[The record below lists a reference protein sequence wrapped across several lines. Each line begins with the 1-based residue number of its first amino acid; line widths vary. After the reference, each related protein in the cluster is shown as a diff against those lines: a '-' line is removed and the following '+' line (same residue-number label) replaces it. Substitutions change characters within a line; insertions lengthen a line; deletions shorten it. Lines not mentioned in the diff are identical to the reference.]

1 MRSLPAWAYEA
12 ALLATVLVWGINFAV
27 IKLALAELPPYVVN
41 ALRFAV
47 SAVALG
53 LAHWATSRPLPEAE
67 GGDGRGRSRFW
78 LPMQVAPW
86 RIVGLGLLGYV
97 GYQVS
102 FILGVNLTTAGTAGL
117 IIGSAPALTAL
128 FARLFG
134 IERLSPAAWAGL
146 AISLVG
152 MIVVIRFGPH
162 EAGAEA
168 GAREMQG
175 NLLMGLAAVL
185 WSLYTVVSRP
195 VMDSGASPTG
205 AAFFGVLVALPFL
218 FGFGLSEAGGIDWGA
233 VSPAAWA
240 AILFSGGLSTG
251 LAYAVWNEAVKA
263 VGPSHTAAF
272 TNLVPFLA
280 VGSGALMLGEPV
292 TLAQVG
298 GGALIIGGL
307 VLMRRARQRRL
318 AAEAATAGR

>member
-146 AISLVG
+146 ADQPGRHGGRDPVRAARG
-152 MIVVIRFGPH
+152 GRGGGRARDAGQPADGPRGGA
-162 EAGAEA
+162 AGA
-168 GAREMQG
+168 
-175 NLLMGLAAVL
+175 
-185 WSLYTVVSRP
+185 
-195 VMDSGASPTG
+195 
-205 AAFFGVLVALPFL
+205 
-218 FGFGLSEAGGIDWGA
+218 
-233 VSPAAWA
+233 
-240 AILFSGGLSTG
+240 STP
-251 LAYAVWNEAVKA
+251 W
-263 VGPSHTAAF
+263 
-272 TNLVPFLA
+272 
-280 VGSGALMLGEPV
+280 
-292 TLAQVG
+292 
-298 GGALIIGGL
+298 
-307 VLMRRARQRRL
+307 
-318 AAEAATAGR
+318 

>member
-1 MRSLPAWAYEA
+1 
-12 ALLATVLVWGINFAV
+12 V
-27 IKLALAELPPYVVN
+27 IKLALSELHPYVVN

-53 LAHWATSRPLPEAE
+53 LAHGATSRPDSRT
-67 GGDGRGRSRFW
+67 DGSRGPSRFW
-78 LPMQVAPW
+78 LPMRVAPW

-97 GYQVS
+97 GYQVC
-102 FILGVNLTTAGTAGL
+102 FILGVNLTTAGSAGL

-128 FARLFG
+128 FARLFK
-134 IERLSPAAWAGL
+134 IERLSAAAWAGL
-146 AISLVG
+146 LISLAG
-152 MIVVIRFGPH
+152 MAVVILFGPH
-162 EAGAEA
+162 DPNETVDEGQ
-168 GAREMQG
+168 RLVWG
-175 NLLMGLAAVL
+175 NLLMGVAAIL

-205 AAFFGVLVALPFL
+205 AAFFGVIVALPFL
-218 FGFGLSEAGGIDWGA
+218 FGFGWLEAGGIEWGA
-233 VSPAAWA
+233 VSATAWG
-240 AILFSGGLSTG
+240 AIVFSGGLSTG

-280 VGSGALMLGEPV
+280 VASGALMLGEPV
-292 TLAQVG
+292 TLAQVA

-307 VLMRRARQRRL
+307 VLMRRARR
-318 AAEAATAGR
+318 AASASA

>member
-1 MRSLPAWAYEA
+1 MRSLPSWAYEA
-12 ALLATVLVWGINFAV
+12 ALLLTVVVWGVNFAV
-27 IKLALAELPPYVVN
+27 IKLALAELHPYVVN

-53 LAHWATSRPLPEAE
+53 LAHWATSRPEPQP
-67 GGDGRGRSRFW
+67 GGAAGASRFW
-78 LPMQVAPW
+78 LPMRVAPW

-97 GYQVS
+97 GYQVC
-102 FILGVNLTTAGTAGL
+102 FILGVDLTTAGSAGL

-128 FARLFG
+128 FARLFE
-134 IERLSPAAWAGL
+134 IERLSAAAWVGL
-146 AISLVG
+146 TISLAG
-152 MIVVIRFGPH
+152 MAVVILFGPH
-162 EAGAEA
+162 GPGETLAE
-168 GAREMQG
+168 GQRVVWG

-218 FGFGLSEAGGIDWGA
+218 FAFGLSEAGGIDWRAVTPTAWGA
-233 VSPAAWA
+233 LV
-240 AILFSGGLSTG
+240 FSGGLSTG

-280 VGSGALMLGEPV
+280 VASGALMLGEPV
-292 TLAQVG
+292 TPAQVA
-298 GGALIIGGL
+298 GGALIVGGL
-307 VLMRRARQRRL
+307 VLMRRARR
-318 AAEAATAGR
+318 G